1 MDIGQIVIVLIALII
16 TITIGTIIMSNV
28 SSGLDCSS
36 LTPASE
42 TYPRDAKNATGWQ
55 KLCYGTQTQGISAVN
70 LLLIALIIIAAAAII
85 ATVRMIGY

>member
-36 LTPASE
+36 LDTSKTAE
-42 TYPRDAKNATGWQ
+42 TATGWQ
-55 KLCYGTQTQGISAVN
+55 KLCFNTQTQGISAVN

>member
-28 SSGLDCSS
+28 SAGLECSS
-36 LTPASE
+36 LGSGTSADNSE
-42 TYPRDAKNATGWQ
+42 GWQ
-55 KLCYGTQTQGISAVN
+55 KLCYNTQTQGISAVN